1 MVATEL
7 ILLPRVAFR
16 GNEIAGPRL
25 QGLLALL
32 ATELRAGAGTGRL
45 VDGLWPDEQPKDPQ
59 KALQILVSRVRA
71 QLGHDAVVRTAT
83 G

>member
-1 MVATEL
+1 VVATEL

-32 ATELRAGAGTGRL
+32 ATELRADAGTGRP
-45 VDGLWPDEQPKDPQ
+45 VDGCGPTS
-59 KALQILVSRVRA
+59 SR
-71 QLGHDAVVRTAT
+71 RTRRRRCKS
-83 G
+83 